1 MISFFLFR
9 EYIHFNTCPRMA
21 AIFTKHSAG
30 ACWRNEAPAGNGS
43 LEAIFIE
50 YPTIC
55 CSFPIVAELLCE
67 YPPSAIPEKGQRAFS
82 RSCKEVSSAH
92 NSGCSRW

>member
-21 AIFTKHSAG
+21 AIFTEHSAD
-30 ACWRNEAPAGNGS
+30 ARQRNEAPAGSGS

-50 YPTIC
+50 YST
-55 CSFPIVAELLCE
+55 
-67 YPPSAIPEKGQRAFS
+67 YMQ
-82 RSCKEVSSAH
+82 
-92 NSGCSRW
+92 

>member
-9 EYIHFNTCPRMA
+9 EYIHFNSCPRMA

-50 YPTIC
+50 YSTYM
-55 CSFPIVAELLCE
+55 L
-67 YPPSAIPEKGQRAFS
+67 
-82 RSCKEVSSAH
+82 
-92 NSGCSRW
+92 